1 MFTTVLKTVVVDGKY
16 LFATQTDGNDTCK
29 SPIGLFDSMYISN
42 DLKIVDEALR
52 TYYSMQPEQYCD
64 ECKAPILSD
73 GKRTVKQIID
83 GTTKNYGRQLCMQC
97 VARLIKQKK
106 QEKQREGADNA
117 TPTVSE

>member
-1 MFTTVLKTVVVDGKY
+1 
-16 LFATQTDGNDTCK
+16 
-29 SPIGLFDSMYISN
+29 MYISN

-97 VARLIKQKK
+97 VAKLIK
-106 QEKQREGADNA
+106 QEKQREGAGNA
-117 TPTVSE
+117 ASTVSE

>member
-1 MFTTVLKTVVVDGKY
+1 
-16 LFATQTDGNDTCK
+16 
-29 SPIGLFDSMYISN
+29 MYISN

-83 GTTKNYGRQLCMQC
+83 GTTK
-97 VARLIKQKK
+97 IT
-106 QEKQREGADNA
+106 ADNS
-117 TPTVSE
+117 VCSVLQG